1 MPPKWLNYGGRE
13 TGTALGN
20 IRSEANSSL
29 LHQRAVL
36 PPRDSPL
43 SPRLPPSGFNVFGNV
58 SDFHSYPGGGII
70 SKFRLNLVHR
80 KRHLF
85 AIHLFG
91 RNGIVNLALRE
102 ILRIGSKRV
111 SENERM
117 HFESEGF
124 VNYLR
129 LIL

>member
-1 MPPKWLNYGGRE
+1 MKPERLSGISVLKPTRAYSIRE
-13 TGTALGN
+13 QYCPLE
-20 IRSEANSSL
+20 IL
-29 LHQRAVL
+29 
-36 PPRDSPL
+36 L